1 VFDEVYDRFIELSMN
16 NHGLCVVKLLI
27 SKMHDPKNREKLMT
41 KIVKHAIELAQNPY
55 GNYAIQQ
62 CFDFWEAEQCQDVIP
77 QFFGK
82 IYQLS
87 MQKCS
92 SNVIDKCI
100 QKANPDYLLKI
111 LDELIKC
118 DRLQS
123 RSLSFLIFQLDL
135 IMNQYGNFVV

>member
-1 VFDEVYDRFIELSMN
+1 
-16 NHGLCVVKLLI
+16 VVKLLI
-27 SKMHDPKNREKLMT
+27 TKTFKVDNREKLMT

-62 CFDFWEAEQCQDVIP
+62 CFDYWDAVQCQDVIP

-92 SNVIDKCI
+92 SNVIDKSI
-100 QKANPDYLLKI
+100 QKSKPEYLEKL
-111 LDELIKC
+111 LSELIKC
-118 DRLQS
+118 DRLHS
-123 RSLSFLIFQLDL
+123 KSPYFF
-135 IMNQYGNFVV
+135 